1 MKDAK
6 EICAF
11 CAGVGFMG
19 GLAALFL
26 LPSNKPL
33 SNLCA
38 MFSVIAF
45 VLYVIWSIL
54 DWAVEKYIK
63 MSALRKSR
71 AGKQKS
77 GLEKSED
84 CNVIITK
91 ILGAVKDGESDDT

>member
-1 MKDAK
+1 MKDSN

-19 GLAALFL
+19 GLAALL
-26 LPSNKPL
+26 LIPFSKPL
-33 SNLCA
+33 SDLCA
-38 MFSVIAF
+38 LFSVIGF

-63 MSALRKSR
+63 VRSAKSR

-84 CNVIITK
+84 CDVIITK
-91 ILGAVKDGESDDT
+91 ILGIVKDGESDDA

>member
-26 LPSNKPL
+26 IPFSKSL
-33 SNLCA
+33 SDLCA
-38 MFSVIAF
+38 LFSVIAF

-63 MSALRKSR
+63 VRSAKSR

-84 CNVIITK
+84 CDVIITK
-91 ILGAVKDGESDDT
+91 ILGVVKDGESDDA